1 MNTIDKQEL
10 KNRLIQE
17 GYVEAFGLDQTINRL
32 LNLDGKAAEML
43 KAWMDEGIIPEFD
56 EIEGIDSKVLREQLK
71 MKEPAIILSYGM
83 LQKDPK
89 INEKREKYQELNKQG
104 IKYYKQEKYDLAL
117 EMFVEALKKSPSN
130 SNATINKAQALLKL
144 ASSGE
149 LDKNKKDLYLRECA
163 NTLSTLDNIYLGKSL
178 TQRVNSIKEEI
189 EKLLG

>member
-89 INEKREKYQELNKQG
+89 INSIHLKNILRNKMVYG
-104 IKYYKQEKYDLAL
+104 
-117 EMFVEALKKSPSN
+117 LKK
-130 SNATINKAQALLKL
+130 
-144 ASSGE
+144 
-149 LDKNKKDLYLRECA
+149 
-163 NTLSTLDNIYLGKSL
+163 
-178 TQRVNSIKEEI
+178 
-189 EKLLG
+189 

>member
-1 MNTIDKQEL
+1 
-10 KNRLIQE
+10 
-17 GYVEAFGLDQTINRL
+17 
-32 LNLDGKAAEML
+32 
-43 KAWMDEGIIPEFD
+43 
-56 EIEGIDSKVLREQLK
+56 
-71 MKEPAIILSYGM
+71 
-83 LQKDPK
+83 
-89 INEKREKYQELNKQG
+89 
-104 IKYYKQEKYDLAL
+104 
-117 EMFVEALKKSPSN
+117 MFVEALKKSPSN

>member
-1 MNTIDKQEL
+1 MLSNVILGLWQIGDYEHAEDLFNYADRDKFDPLIVSCIDCYK
-10 KNRLIQE
+10 
-17 GYVEAFGLDQTINRL
+17 
-32 LNLDGKAAEML
+32 
-43 KAWMDEGIIPEFD
+43 
-56 EIEGIDSKVLREQLK
+56 
-71 MKEPAIILSYGM
+71 
-83 LQKDPK
+83 KDPK

-163 NTLSTLDNIYLGKSL
+163 NTLSTLDNIYLGKTL

-189 EKLLG
+189 EKLLD